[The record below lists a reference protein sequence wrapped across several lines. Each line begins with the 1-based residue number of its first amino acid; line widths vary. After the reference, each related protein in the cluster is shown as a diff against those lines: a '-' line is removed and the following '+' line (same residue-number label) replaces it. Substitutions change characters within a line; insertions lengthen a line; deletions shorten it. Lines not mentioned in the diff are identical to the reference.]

1 MLKQYHLFL
10 FLISCLLVQQ
20 LTAGFSSSFGRVLQR
35 KSFINKQS
43 SCSSLSLA
51 GNRVRPAETPR
62 VLLSS
67 PPVLTA
73 STNEGGTS
81 SFCSSVINLSKTI
94 IGAGV
99 LSLPYGIASFTDT
112 TQSLTPAISLAVI
125 MGIISA
131 YSFYC
136 IGKVCDYYK
145 VNNFSKAWE
154 KTVGGGSS
162 KKGLEFVL
170 LFKTFFSC
178 LTYSIIIGKRV
189 LL

>member
-1 MLKQYHLFL
+1 MLKHYHLFL
-10 FLISCLLVQQ
+10 FLISCLLIQQ
-20 LTAGFSSSFGRVLQR
+20 LAAGFSSSFSRVFQR
-35 KSFINKQS
+35 KSFITKQP
-43 SCSSLSLA
+43 SCSPLSLA
-51 GNRVRPAETPR
+51 NDHVRSVETPR

-67 PPVLTA
+67 PTVVSNVGGTA
-73 STNEGGTS
+73 S
-81 SFCSSVINLSKTI
+81 FASSVINLSKTI

-99 LSLPYGIASFTDT
+99 LSLPYGIASFTDS
-112 TQSLTPAISLAVI
+112 TQGLAPAISLAVI

-154 KTVGGGSS
+154 KTVGGGNS

-178 LTYSIIIGKRV
+178 LTYSIIIGQ
-189 LL
+189 